1 MKKTLVLIP
10 VLLCLTLQ
18 TGYCDTFS
26 LKEAVEYGISNNP
39 KIQAECAKIGLSNA
53 DIKEAGLF
61 INPKIILD
69 GAFAEKAFKGGIS
82 QTIELGGKRKKRVNV
97 AKADKE
103 VVLQNIAS
111 EIINFRAEIRDAYIE
126 LYSAREY
133 LKTDKKM
140 LELTEQFT
148 DIARKREL
156 AGQIANLDVLQ
167 AEIKELKTKKDLHV
181 TEMNEISAFNK
192 LNGKLYGKLNQ
203 NTELEQLNDDDF
215 FKITENIDVETLKQT
230 AFENNPL
237 IKRIEKNIEKTKR
250 LEKLAKSSIYPDVTV
265 AVGPNIVVEKEEK
278 TTTKVSIF
286 AGIDME
292 LPIFNHG
299 QAGVMRAKTQR
310 EIYEKELL
318 SEKNNLSVAINSAYA
333 EIVKSKNIINIYE
346 KELLPK
352 SKTVLEKSEL
362 SFKEGKS
369 GIIIPLTSQET
380 YIETQ
385 KGYIDAIQ
393 YYFKAL
399 NELEKAIGVT
409 DEKL

>member
-1 MKKTLVLIP
+1 MKRTLVLILM
-10 VLLCLTLQ
+10 LLCSALQ
-18 TGYCDTFS
+18 KGYCATLS
-26 LKEAVEYGISNNP
+26 LQEAVEYGITNNP
-39 KIQAECAKIGLSNA
+39 KIQAECAKVGLSNA

-69 GAFAEKAFKGGIS
+69 GAFAEKSFKGGIS

-103 VVLQNIAS
+103 VVLKNIAA
-111 EIINFRAEIRDAYIE
+111 EIISFRAEIRNAYID

-133 LKTDKKM
+133 LKTANMMKD
-140 LELTEQFT
+140 LTEKFT
-148 DIARKREL
+148 DTARKREL

-167 AEIKELKTKKDLHV
+167 SEIKELKTKKDLQVAEMLEV
-181 TEMNEISAFNK
+181 TAFNK
-192 LNGKLYGKLNQ
+192 LNSLLYGKLNSDTDLSKLQ
-203 NTELEQLNDDDF
+203 EDDF
-215 FKITENIDVETLKQT
+215 LKITEDIETLKET
-230 AFENNPL
+230 AFQTNPV
-237 IKRIEKNIEKTKR
+237 IQRIEKNIEKTER
-250 LEKLAKSSIYPDVTV
+250 LEKLAKASVYPDVTL
-265 AVGPNIVVEKEEK
+265 AVGPNILVEKDEK

-299 QAGVMRAKTQR
+299 QAGVMRARVQR

-318 SEKNNLSVAINSAYA
+318 AEKSNLSLAISNAYA
-333 EIVKSKNIINIYE
+333 EISKSRKIIDIYE

-352 SKTVLEKSEL
+352 AKTVLEKSEL

-369 GIIIPLTSQET
+369 GIIIPLTSQEA

-385 KGYIDAIQ
+385 KGYIEAIQ

-399 NELEKAIGVT
+399 NELEKATGVQNET
-409 DEKL
+409 L